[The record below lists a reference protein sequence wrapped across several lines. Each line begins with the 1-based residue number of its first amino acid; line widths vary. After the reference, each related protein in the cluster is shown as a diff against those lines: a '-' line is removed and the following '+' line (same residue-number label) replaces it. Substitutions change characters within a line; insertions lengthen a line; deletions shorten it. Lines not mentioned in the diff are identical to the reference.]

1 MDVTPKEVTFH
12 FEKMV
17 GHVVDKVSTWLT
29 TIIQMIPNIVVAAII
44 LVVFWVIGM
53 LAARLTKHG
62 VLKLSRHIHVAKLF
76 SRLALLAVLAAGII
90 LALDILNLEKGVA
103 SMLAGIGIIG
113 IGIGFASKDIAANFI
128 SGIMLTFSRPFHTH
142 DLIHSGDFQGYVE
155 AIDMRSTT
163 GRSLTGQKV
172 IIPNEKIL
180 NNPII
185 NYTITGSRRVDLKCG
200 VSYGDDLQKAEDL
213 AIKAVEALEW
223 CIPQR
228 PVELFY
234 EEFGDS
240 SINFVI
246 RFWTRSEQKIFLKAR
261 SEAVKAIKKTFDEN
275 GITIPWPIRTLNF
288 EVVGG
293 STLRDQLKGLK
304 FENFSR
310 PEGED
315 DT

>member
-1 MDVTPKEVTFH
+1 MDIIATSVTFH

-17 GHVVDKVSTWLT
+17 GHVIDKITAWVI
-29 TIIQMIPNIVVAAII
+29 TIVQMIPNIIVAAITLI
-44 LVVFWVIGM
+44 FFYIVGL

-62 VLKLSRHIHVAKLF
+62 VLRVSSHIHVAKLF
-76 SRLALLAVLAAGII
+76 ARLAHLAVIAAGII

-113 IGIGFASKDIAANFI
+113 IGIGFASKDIAANFM
-128 SGIMLTFSRPFHTH
+128 SGIMLTFSRPFQTN
-142 DLIHSGDFQGYVE
+142 DLIHTAEFEGHVE
-155 AIDMRSTT
+155 AINMRSTT
-163 GRSLTGQKV
+163 CRSLTGQMV

-185 NYTITGSRRVDLKCG
+185 NYTMTGARRVDLKCG

-213 AIKAVEALEW
+213 AIKAIESLEF

-246 RFWTRSEQKIFLKAR
+246 RFWTKSEQKVFLKAR
-261 SEAVKAIKKTFDEN
+261 SEAVKAIKKTFDEHA
-275 GITIPWPIRTLNF
+275 ITIPWPIRTLNF
-288 EVVGG
+288 GVVGG
-293 STLRDQLKGLK
+293 SALTDQLKSLRV
-304 FENFSR
+304 ENFSGL
-310 PEGED
+310 EGED
-315 DT
+315 SS

>member
-1 MDVTPKEVTFH
+1 MNVTAANVTFH

-17 GHVVDKVSTWLT
+17 GHVIDKVSSWLT
-29 TIIQMIPNIVVAAII
+29 TIIQMIPNLVVAAII
-44 LVVFWVIGM
+44 LVVFWIIGM

-62 VLKLSRHIHVAKLF
+62 VLRVSSHIHLAKLF
-76 SRLALLAVLAAGII
+76 SRLARLTVVAAGII

-113 IGIGFASKDIAANFI
+113 IGIGFASKDIIANFM
-128 SGIMLTFSRPFHTH
+128 SGVMLTFSRPFHTN
-142 DLIHSGDFQGYVE
+142 DLIHTADFEGYVE
-155 AIDMRSTT
+155 AINMRSTAC
-163 GRSLTGQKV
+163 RSLTGQLV

-185 NYTITGSRRVDLKCG
+185 NYTMTGSRRVDLKCG

-213 AIKAVEALEW
+213 AIKAIESLEW
-223 CIPQR
+223 RIPQR

-246 RFWTRSEQKIFLKAR
+246 RFWTKSEQKVFLKAR
-261 SEAVKAIKKTFDEN
+261 SEAVKAIKQTFDEH

-288 EVVGG
+288 GVVGG
-293 STLRDQLKGLK
+293 STLSDQLNDLK
-304 FENFSR
+304 PGNFPG

-315 DT
+315 S

>member
-1 MDVTPKEVTFH
+1 MDVTAANVTFH

-17 GHVVDKVSTWLT
+17 SHVIDKITVWVT
-29 TIIQMIPNIVVAAII
+29 TIVQMIPNIVVAVITLIFFYI
-44 LVVFWVIGM
+44 LGL

-62 VLKLSRHIHVAKLF
+62 VLRVSSHIHVAKLF
-76 SRLALLAVLAAGII
+76 SRLAHLAVIAAGLI

-113 IGIGFASKDIAANFI
+113 IGIGFASKDIAANFM
-128 SGIMLTFSRPFHTH
+128 SGIMLTFARPFKTN
-142 DLIHSGDFQGYVE
+142 DLIHTIDFEGYVE
-155 AIDMRSTT
+155 AINMRSTT
-163 GRSLTGQKV
+163 CRSLTGQMV

-185 NYTITGSRRVDLKCG
+185 NYTMTGSRRVDLECG

-213 AIKAVEALEW
+213 AIKAVESLEW
-223 CIPQR
+223 RVPQR

-234 EEFGDS
+234 KEFGDS

-246 RFWTRSEQKIFLKAR
+246 RFWTKSEQKIFLKAR
-261 SEAVKAIKKTFDEN
+261 SEAVKAIKHTFDEN

-288 EVVGG
+288 GVVGG
-293 STLRDQLKGLK
+293 STLSDQLKDLRLG
-304 FENFSR
+304 NFSR

>member
-1 MDVTPKEVTFH
+1 MDITAANITFH

-17 GHVVDKVSTWLT
+17 GHVIDKISSWLT
-29 TIIQMIPNIVVAAII
+29 TIVQMIPNLVVAVII
-44 LVVFWVIGM
+44 LLVFWVIGIV
-53 LAARLTKHG
+53 AAKLTKNG
-62 VLKLSRHIHVAKLF
+62 VLKVSSHIHLAKLL
-76 SRLALLAVLAAGII
+76 SRLARLVVLAAGII

-113 IGIGFASKDIAANFI
+113 IGIGFASKDIIANFM
-128 SGIMLTFSRPFHTH
+128 SGVMLTFSRPFQTD
-142 DLIHSGDFQGYVE
+142 DLIQTTDFKGYVE
-155 AIDMRSTT
+155 AINLRSTAC
-163 GRSLTGQKV
+163 RSLTGQLV

-185 NYTITGSRRVDLKCG
+185 NLTIKGSRRVDLKCG

-213 AIKAVEALEW
+213 AIKAVESLELR
-223 CIPQR
+223 IPQR

-246 RFWTRSEQKIFLKAR
+246 RFWTKSEQKIFLRAR
-261 SEAVKAIKKTFDEN
+261 SEALKAIKQTFDEN

-288 EVVGG
+288 GVVGG
-293 STLRDQLKGLK
+293 STLSDQLKDLRLGDFARL
-304 FENFSR
+304 
-310 PEGED
+310 EGKD
-315 DT
+315 DI

>member
-1 MDVTPKEVTFH
+1 MDVNAEVVTFH

-17 GHVVDKVSTWLT
+17 SHVIDKVSSWLA
-29 TIIQMIPNIVVAAII
+29 TIIQMIPNLVVAAII
-44 LVVFWVIGM
+44 LVVFWIIGM

-62 VLKLSRHIHVAKLF
+62 VLRVSSHIHVAKLF
-76 SRLALLAVLAAGII
+76 SRLARLAVVAAGII

-113 IGIGFASKDIAANFI
+113 IGIGFASKDIAANFM
-128 SGIMLTFSRPFHTH
+128 SGIMLTFARPFKTN
-142 DLIHSGDFQGYVE
+142 DLIHTIDFEGYVE
-155 AIDMRSTT
+155 AINMRSTT
-163 GRSLTGQKV
+163 CRSLTGQMV

-185 NYTITGSRRVDLKCG
+185 NYTMTGSRRVDLECG

-213 AIKAVEALEW
+213 AIKAVESLEW
-223 CIPQR
+223 RVPQR

-234 EEFGDS
+234 KEFGDS

-246 RFWTRSEQKIFLKAR
+246 RFWTKSEQKIFLKAR
-261 SEAVKAIKKTFDEN
+261 SEAVKAIKQTFDEN

-288 EVVGG
+288 GVVGG
-293 STLRDQLKGLK
+293 STLSDQLKDLRRG
-304 FENFSR
+304 NFSR
-310 PEGED
+310 LEGED
-315 DT
+315 T

>member
-1 MDVTPKEVTFH
+1 MNVTAANVTFH

-17 GHVVDKVSTWLT
+17 GHVIDKVSSWLT
-29 TIIQMIPNIVVAAII
+29 TIIQMIPNLVVAAII
-44 LVVFWVIGM
+44 LVVFWIIGM

-62 VLKLSRHIHVAKLF
+62 VLKVSSHIHLAKLF
-76 SRLALLAVLAAGII
+76 SRLARLTVVAAGII

-113 IGIGFASKDIAANFI
+113 IGIGFASKDIIANFM
-128 SGIMLTFSRPFHTH
+128 SGVMLTFSRPFHTN
-142 DLIHSGDFQGYVE
+142 DLIHTADFEGYVE
-155 AIDMRSTT
+155 AINMRSTSC
-163 GRSLTGQKV
+163 RSLTGQLV

-185 NYTITGSRRVDLKCG
+185 NYTMTGSRRVDLKCG

-213 AIKAVEALEW
+213 AIKAIESLEW
-223 CIPQR
+223 RIPQR

-246 RFWTRSEQKIFLKAR
+246 RFWTKSEQKVFLKAR
-261 SEAVKAIKKTFDEN
+261 SEAVKAIKQTFDEH

-288 EVVGG
+288 GVVGG
-293 STLRDQLKGLK
+293 STLSDQLKDLK
-304 FENFSR
+304 PGNVPG

-315 DT
+315 S

>member
-1 MDVTPKEVTFH
+1 MDVNTKAVSFH

-17 GHVVDKVSTWLT
+17 GHVIDKVSSWLA
-29 TIIQMIPNIVVAAII
+29 TIIQMIPNLVVAVII
-44 LVVFWVIGM
+44 LAVFWIIGM
-53 LAARLTKHG
+53 LAARFTQHG
-62 VLKLSRHIHVAKLF
+62 VLRVSSHRHVAKLF
-76 SRLALLAVLAAGII
+76 SRLAHLAVVAAGLI

-113 IGIGFASKDIAANFI
+113 IGIGFASKDIAANFM
-128 SGIMLTFSRPFHTH
+128 SGIMLTFARPFKTN
-142 DLIHSGDFQGYVE
+142 DLIHTTDFKGYVE
-155 AIDMRSTT
+155 AINMRSTT
-163 GRSLTGQKV
+163 CRSLTGQMV

-185 NYTITGSRRVDLKCG
+185 NYTMTGSRRVDLKCG

-213 AIKAVEALEW
+213 AIKAVESLEW
-223 CIPQR
+223 RIPQR

-246 RFWTRSEQKIFLKAR
+246 RFWTKSEQKIFLKAR
-261 SEAVKAIKKTFDEN
+261 SEAVKAIKQTFDEN

-288 EVVGG
+288 GVVGG
-293 STLRDQLKGLK
+293 STLSDQLKDLRLG
-304 FENFSR
+304 NFSR
-310 PEGED
+310 LEGED
-315 DT
+315 NT